1 MGRSCCS
8 ALPPSSR
15 SRLGELPACGACCRQ
30 GGGMNAAATA
40 VARPNTR
47 DMLAIHQVF
56 RDAFGCSPQLVGSVC
71 NERSDRGETVA
82 AYYANVLALLRAHH
96 AGEDELIWP
105 KLIERDPDQ
114 GDLVARMEAAHE
126 GLADAL
132 VDAEQRLALWVASP
146 DIDNGASLA
155 ASLAMLGVLCAAHF
169 DEEERRI
176 LPLAEQHCTAEEW
189 AELPGHAMRNFGGD
203 RLWLVIGLVREQLP
217 AHAQAE
223 QLDKMP
229 PPVRDLW
236 LNGGSDRF
244 ERFVADLRR

>member
-71 NERSDRGETVA
+71 NEHSDRVGTVA

-96 AGEDELIWP
+96 EGEDELVWP
-105 KLIERDPDQ
+105 KLLERTPDQ
-114 GDLVARMEAAHE
+114 GELVARMEAAHD
-126 GLADAL
+126 GLAAAL
-132 VDAEQRLALWVASP
+132 VECETRLAASIASP
-146 DIDNGASLA
+146 DIDHGASLA
-155 ASLAMLGVLCAAHF
+155 ASLATL
-169 DEEERRI
+169 
-176 LPLAEQHCTAEEW
+176 
-189 AELPGHAMRNFGGD
+189 
-203 RLWLVIGLVREQLP
+203 
-217 AHAQAE
+217 
-223 QLDKMP
+223 
-229 PPVRDLW
+229 
-236 LNGGSDRF
+236 
-244 ERFVADLRR
+244 